1 MHDLIE
7 LYRKL
12 VNADQLVL
20 LLSQWSG
27 LLVYGVCTLIIFIE
41 TGLFCFFLPG
51 DSLLFIAGFVAGTTG
66 NVNLVFLNLAL
77 AAAAI
82 AGDTLSYWIGYAS
95 GPRLFTRPKSLI
107 FRPDYL
113 RQAQEFYERNGP
125 KTIVIARFV
134 PIIRTFAPVVA
145 GIGRMRYGK
154 FVSYNVF
161 GGIGWV
167 ASLTVLGYF
176 LGGLDVVRRHID
188 AWVLGIIVLSV
199 LPGIVEVLR
208 ARRRAMQPQPKPAER
223 LDAPP
228 AKT

>member
-7 LYRKL
+7 LYRRL
-12 VNADQLVL
+12 VNADQLVQ

-66 NVNLVFLNLAL
+66 HVNLLLLNLAL
-77 AAAAI
+77 MAAAI

-95 GPRLFTRPKSLI
+95 GPRLFTRPKSLL

-113 RQAQEFYERNGP
+113 KQAQEFYERNGP

-134 PIIRTFAPVVA
+134 PVIRTFAP
-145 GIGRMRYGK
+145 
-154 FVSYNVF
+154 
-161 GGIGWV
+161 
-167 ASLTVLGYF
+167 
-176 LGGLDVVRRHID
+176 
-188 AWVLGIIVLSV
+188 
-199 LPGIVEVLR
+199 
-208 ARRRAMQPQPKPAER
+208 
-223 LDAPP
+223 
-228 AKT
+228 